1 MTWKQHIPNAL
12 TAFNLI
18 AGLVAITLVLE
29 GNLVMA
35 SLFIFI
41 AALFDFLDGMVAR
54 LLDARSE
61 LGKQLDSLADLVS
74 FGVAPGLIMF
84 QLLSAGCG
92 ESCNLLEQYH
102 ITPYFALLIPV
113 CSAFRLAK
121 FNLDLRQEE
130 HFIGLPVP
138 ANAIFFASIPLV
150 LYYQSN
156 PFSVVPLDFFTDFF
170 TNSRVL
176 AILTVLFSY
185 LLVSDFYLFS
195 MKFKKMGWK
204 GNEVRYIFLILS
216 AISLVLFSLCA
227 IPLII
232 LTYFI
237 LSLFFQ
243 KRIANSE

>member
-1 MTWKQHIPNAL
+1 MTWKQHIPNTL

-18 AGLVAITLVLE
+18 AGLVAIILVME
-29 GNLVMA
+29 GNVVTA

-41 AALFDFLDGMVAR
+41 AAIFDFLDGTTAR

-61 LGKQLDSLADLVS
+61 LGRQLDSLADLVS

-84 QLLSAGCG
+84 QLLSAGCEG
-92 ESCNLLEQYH
+92 SCNILEQYY
-102 ITPYFALLIPV
+102 ITPWFSLLIPV

-121 FNLDLRQEE
+121 FNIDLNQED

-138 ANAIFFASIPLV
+138 ANAIFFASIPVILF
-150 LYYQSN
+150 YQSEQ
-156 PFSVVPLDFFTDFF
+156 FSLITLDFFTDFF
-170 TNSRVL
+170 SNTRVL

-204 GNEVRYIFLILS
+204 GNEMRYIFLILV
-216 AISLVLFSLCA
+216 AIYLVLFSLTA
-227 IPLII
+227 IPLMIF
-232 LTYFI
+232 TYFI

-243 KRIANSE
+243 KRIAT